1 MKYVDGYINLDK
13 EKIIKDPNPKTTK
26 YGMNKSFWFLINNQ
40 EYFYKNCLELDE
52 AYMELFSSIIAR
64 YVNIKTVNYDLAK
77 FRNLIGVVSLNYN
90 EKHCYERTILEIG
103 KKYYNEKISKNN
115 QYNLSLSDMYNLEM
129 IWDALK
135 YYYQNELVVLNI
147 MKSII
152 DSFILQI
159 LTGNCDLNVSNLVII
174 EDEIPVLAPNHDYSL
189 QISIGNMP
197 LDYALDVEPKSNK
210 DAIDNF
216 LLSSSDEFIYYFKE
230 KVLMLPKIE
239 NIFLRVELKTHKKI
253 PQNIK
258 DKYQEW
264 YLNNQQMLLEKINL
278 RLQEPKIS

>member
-13 EKIIKDPNPKTTK
+13 EKIIKDPNPKTAI

-115 QYNLSLSDMYNLEM
+115 QYNLSLFDMYNLEM

-258 DKYQEW
+258 DKYEEW